1 MPSSQLHYLPLS
13 ATFFSILVGMF
24 TLLVLFIQLG
34 FLRKRLLDRNM
45 ELTLDDKARDLLG
58 AAGFDPVYGARPL
71 KRAIQQQVENPLAQK
86 ISSHPQ
92 LATRVKAML
101 PSGMT
106 LNSASDGFK
115 NQGQFIAALHVSQ
128 NLKIPFATLKST
140 ILGTSTTGTTGST
153 TGTTTSTTGSTTT
166 TTSSPMSLGQA
177 IHKLRSTTDA
187 TAAATTATQQATS
200 DLNSTTSK

>member
-1 MPSSQLHYLPLS
+1 MRSSKL
-13 ATFFSILVGMF
+13 M
-24 TLLVLFIQLG
+24 
-34 FLRKRLLDRNM
+34 
-45 ELTLDDKARDLLG
+45 LG
-58 AAGFDPVYGARPL
+58 AAALLSFSLVPAFATPKGPEPTHGGAPVTHALSAQTTHGNPHTTPPTPHGGPTTTRGNPHTTTTPTTTVKSTSTSTATTSSTTGSTTTTGTTTPL
-71 KRAIQQQVENPLAQK
+71 NPLAQK

-140 ILGTSTTGTTGST
+140 ILGT
-153 TGTTTSTTGSTTT
+153 
-166 TTSSPMSLGQA
+166 
-177 IHKLRSTTDA
+177 
-187 TAAATTATQQATS
+187 
-200 DLNSTTSK
+200 